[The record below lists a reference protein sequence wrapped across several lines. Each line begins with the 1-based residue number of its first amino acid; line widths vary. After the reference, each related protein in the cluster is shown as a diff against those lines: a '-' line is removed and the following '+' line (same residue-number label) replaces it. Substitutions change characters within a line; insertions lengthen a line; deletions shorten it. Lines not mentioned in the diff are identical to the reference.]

1 MPLLQNDFASCL
13 DAEVRVPKPPRCLY
27 DPPSGTGTA
36 DAPTGTAAAPVVFLQ
51 ALEMASLNLAVPEG
65 VTPARKAG
73 AGAGLWQEA
82 QLGQED
88 KVLFVFFCCC

>member
-13 DAEVRVPKPPRCLY
+13 DAEVRVPKPPQCLY
-27 DPPSGTGTA
+27 DSLSSTGTS
-36 DAPTGTAAAPVVFLQ
+36 DTPTGTAAAPVALLQ
-51 ALEMASLNLAVPEG
+51 ALEMASLNLAVAEG

-73 AGAGLWQEA
+73 AGASLWQEA